1 MIILDTN
8 VLSELMNLQGS
19 VTVKA
24 WIKSQS
30 RDSLFVTT
38 ITQAEVLYGIALLPE
53 GNRRQRLFAAAQ
65 AMFKEDFADKIMPF
79 CQKSAEQFAIVA
91 SHRRRQGNPI
101 SQFDAQ
107 IAAICHTHQATI
119 ATRNVKDFIDCH
131 INLINPWAPETTIS
145 KTSL

>member
-53 GNRRQRLFAAAQ
+53 GNRRQRLFCCRSS
-65 AMFKEDFADKIMPF
+65 D
-79 CQKSAEQFAIVA
+79 V
-91 SHRRRQGNPI
+91 
-101 SQFDAQ
+101 
-107 IAAICHTHQATI
+107 
-119 ATRNVKDFIDCH
+119 
-131 INLINPWAPETTIS
+131 
-145 KTSL
+145 